1 MDMIDTSGKYHYYN
15 RLIFISVSMCIYV
28 HAHVGV
34 LRGQKVLDPLELK
47 KRKSQKVVSCLTWGL
62 ETNPHLW
69 KSIQHSC

>member
-28 HAHVGV
+28 LVPIDV
-34 LRGQKVLDPLELK
+34 LRGEKVLDPLELK
-47 KRKSQKVVSCLTWGL
+47 KRKSQKVVSSLTWGL
-62 ETNPHLW
+62 ETNPQLW